1 MSLLPAISVVLPV
14 YNAEAFV
21 RQAVVSIL
29 AQTFTN
35 FELIA
40 VNDGSTDGSGKILRE
55 LAAQDS
61 RVVLLDRPNGG
72 LVSVLNE
79 GIQQARAPLIAR
91 MDADD
96 VAMPERFAL
105 QYARMTAEP
114 KLGVLGSFIRII
126 DEAGRFVRIGDY
138 PVTPEA
144 TARFLEHG
152 PPVAHPSV
160 MVRKEALMKAGG
172 YRAVFSHCE
181 DYDLWL
187 RISELG
193 YAIANLPKPL
203 LNYRVH
209 SVSVSALHR
218 EAQEMGAIM
227 ARLAHRC
234 RKAGLPDPV
243 EGLEKLDPSVIQT
256 VPADFRQDLE
266 AALFVL
272 RHSRVSLAS
281 EAVVNAAW
289 LNYQKLGEVAKKE
302 PVMSGFLMRLLNG
315 AVRNRSYGLAS
326 KAFVES
332 FRLHPIDTSS
342 LLWRKFIARIVQP
355 LFYKFPVRWS

>member
-1 MSLLPAISVVLPV
+1 MSFLPAISVVLPV

-21 RQAVVSIL
+21 REAVESIL
-29 AQTFTN
+29 AQTFTD

-40 VNDGSTDGSGKILRE
+40 INDGSTDGSGEILKE
-55 LAAQDS
+55 LTARDS
-61 RVVLLDRPNGG
+61 RMVLIDRPNGG
-72 LVSVLNE
+72 LVSALNE
-79 GIQQARAPLIAR
+79 GIQRARAPLIAR

-114 KLGVLGSFIRII
+114 TIGVLGSFIRII
-126 DEAGRFVRIGDY
+126 DKAGQFVRLGDY

-152 PPVAHPSV
+152 SPLAHPSV
-160 MVRKEALMKAGG
+160 MMRKEAVMNVGG

-193 YAIANLPKPL
+193 YAIVNLPRPL

-209 SVSVSALHR
+209 GANVSAVHR
-218 EAQEMGAIM
+218 EAQELGTIV

-243 EGLEKLDPSVIQT
+243 EGLKKLDPSIIEA
-256 VPADFRQDLE
+256 VPSDLRQDIE
-266 AALFVL
+266 AAMFAL
-272 RHSRVSLAS
+272 RHSTVSLADK
-281 EAVVNAAW
+281 VVVGVAW
-289 LNYQKLGEVAKKE
+289 LDYKKLGKISKSES
-302 PVMSGFLMRLLNG
+302 VMSGFLMRLLNG
-315 AVRNRSYGLAS
+315 AVRNRSYGLAL
-326 KAFVES
+326 KVLVES
-332 FRLHPIDTSS
+332 VRLHPLDTSRF
-342 LLWRKFIARIVQP
+342 LWRKIIASV
-355 LFYKFPVRWS
+355 